1 MKRYFLLILSF
12 FFFVFAESQLRYGDV
27 DGMKTS
33 AVNAQD
39 TSKSL
44 LYAEIAFNYAFWQID
59 SGIQYAQKAISLAKK
74 IQFKKGEAAGL
85 ASYGWSMW
93 AAGDYD
99 KAVDASLK
107 SLNLYKDLKDY
118 VKMADVYGELTVFY
132 RDAEDFTQ
140 AFKYAMLS
148 KELYDSLI
156 VTHVMNNT
164 LPVLQLGSVYL
175 FHHQLDSA
183 SYYISRAYEN
193 EKEHGRESGY
203 VYNLMGYVEAGKKN
217 YPAALGYY
225 RSAIATG
232 LTQNNVFDIV
242 NTYTFLAQMYQ
253 ETGKMD
259 SSIWYAKE
267 VLHKSGY
274 SSFRHGT
281 LDVLGILAQ
290 DYKLSHQNDSALKY
304 LELRISMNDILFNKE
319 KSRNIQA
326 LSFNETLHQQELEA
340 TRKQYENQVKLYMV
354 FGLAGLF
361 LLIGIIQYRNN
372 KVKQK
377 ANVLLKSQKIEL
389 ENTLKTLETTQAQL
403 VHSEKMASLGE
414 LTAGIAH
421 EIQNPLNFVN
431 NFSDVNRE
439 LIDEMEQEIDSGNM
453 SEAKSIAKNIQENE
467 EKINQ
472 HGKRADAIVKAM
484 LQHSRSGS
492 GVKESSGINTLV
504 DEYLRLSYQGLRAKD
519 KSFNAILKTDYDQA
533 VGSIII
539 IPQDIGRVFL
549 NLYNNAFYAVSEK
562 KKLLSNNYEPV
573 VSVSTKKLTGE
584 VEIRVKD
591 NGNGIPPKLMGKIFQ
606 PFFTTKPAGQGTGLG
621 LSLSYDII
629 KAHGG
634 EIKVKTEEGVF
645 TEFVIQLPLV

>member
-1 MKRYFLLILSF
+1 M
-12 FFFVFAESQLRYGDV
+12 RYGEV

-59 SGIQYAQKAISLAKK
+59 SGIQYAQKAISLARK
-74 IQFKKGEAAGL
+74 IQFKRGEAAGL

-148 KELYDSLI
+148 KKLYDSLI
-156 VTHVMNNT
+156 VTHEMNNI

-175 FHHQLDSA
+175 FSHQLDSA

-193 EKEHGRESGY
+193 EKAHGRESGY
-203 VYNLMGYVEAGKKN
+203 VYNLMGSVEAGKG
-217 YPAALGYY
+217 YHPAALSYY

-232 LTQNNVFDIV
+232 LEQNNIFDIV

-267 VLHKSGY
+267 VLRKSDF
-274 SSFRHGT
+274 SSFRQGA
-281 LDVLGILAQ
+281 LDVLGILAR

-304 LELRISMNDILFNKE
+304 LELRISMNNILFNKE

-326 LSFNETLHQQELEA
+326 LSFNETLHLQELEA
-340 TRKQYENQVKLYMV
+340 TRKQYENQVTLYMV

-377 ANVLLKSQKIEL
+377 ANVLLNSQKIKL

-421 EIQNPLNFVN
+421 EIQNPLNFMN
-431 NFSDVNRE
+431 NFSELNKE
-439 LIDEMEQEIDSGNM
+439 LIDEMEQEMDKGNLAD
-453 SEAKSIAKNIQENE
+453 AKTIAKNIRENE
-467 EKINQ
+467 EKINH

-492 GVKESSGINTLV
+492 GLKESTGINALV
-504 DEYLRLSYQGLRAKD
+504 DEYLRLSYQGFRAKD
-519 KSFNAILKTDYDQA
+519 KSFNATLKTDYDQA

-539 IPQDIGRVFL
+539 IPQDIGRLFL

-562 KKLLSNNYEPV
+562 KKLFINNYEPM
-573 VSVSTKKLTGE
+573 VSVSTKKLRDE
-584 VEIRVKD
+584 VEIRVRD

-634 EIKVKTEEGVF
+634 EIKIETKEGVF
-645 TEFVIQLPLV
+645 TEFVIQIPLV